1 MNTEQVKAM
10 VLRDG
15 QGNYYVLP
23 PDVVERARVSASRVA
38 ELEAALGGGEVTGY
52 GMTDAVGGGLVALD
66 GSYLVDEEVEP
77 WPVIQSGRGAGLMS
91 AMRMLTGSRF

>member
-1 MNTEQVKAM
+1 MNTTHAKAM
-10 VLRDG
+10 VLRDT

-23 PDVVERARVSASRVA
+23 PDVVERARVPDERRP
-38 ELEAALGGGEVTGY
+38 ELEAALGGGDVTAY
-52 GMTDAVGGGLVALD
+52 GMTDSVGGGLVALD

-77 WPVIQSGRGAGLMS
+77 WPVIQSPRRAGLVS